1 MLKWFWPAAMALK
14 VEHLEM
20 LKKNSTFSYN
30 WVQYVYTRHQNKASV
45 HANTK
50 YDKIDYMRTTLYGF
64 LIEWRIAI
72 LTKTVR
78 LSFRSY
84 SCRGNYDS
92 PLIGY
97 FRVPKTLTVK
107 TRPSAR
113 FFLWKWG
120 LFAQEW
126 KIIAVS
132 KAEHLTSFWYRGPG
146 EPRKWP
152 IVNHSAAVNV
162 NHSSGLIYHLNKPV
176 LI

>member
-20 LKKNSTFSYN
+20 LKKKSTFSYN

-72 LTKTVR
+72 LTKTVQ

-92 PLIGY
+92 PFNRPLPSSKNPHFQNEAKCTI
-97 FRVPKTLTVK
+97 FLVK
-107 TRPSAR
+107 MSFICTRM
-113 FFLWKWG
+113 K
-120 LFAQEW
+120 
-126 KIIAVS
+126 
-132 KAEHLTSFWYRGPG
+132 
-146 EPRKWP
+146 
-152 IVNHSAAVNV
+152 NHCRIKSWA
-162 NHSSGLIYHLNKPV
+162 LNLV
-176 LI
+176 LIQRPRGTSEMAYCQSLGRGQCQPQQWINLPLK

>member
-1 MLKWFWPAAMALK
+1 MILTSGNGIESWAPGN
-14 VEHLEM
+14 V
-20 LKKNSTFSYN
+20 KKERNFLLYN

-45 HANTK
+45 QANTK